1 MNSFVK
7 VFSELIE
14 QNSNIE
20 VSFKIFRVDC
30 QRSLIQVIAFLERFV
45 GGRGICKFNALGKT
59 IQTVNVVRI

>member
-20 VSFKIFRVDC
+20 VSFEIFRVDC
-30 QRSLIQVIAFLERFV
+30 QRSVIQIVAFLKRFI
-45 GGRGICKFNALGKT
+45 GGRGICKFYALGKT
-59 IQTVNVVRI
+59 IQTVYVVRI